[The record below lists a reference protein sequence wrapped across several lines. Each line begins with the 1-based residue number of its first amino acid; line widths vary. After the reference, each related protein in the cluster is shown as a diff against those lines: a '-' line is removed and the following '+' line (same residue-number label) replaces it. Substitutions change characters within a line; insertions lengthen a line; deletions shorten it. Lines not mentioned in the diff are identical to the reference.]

1 MRASD
6 GRAHRCLGVAYGVD
20 AQAEEARSC
29 QIKARHLGTPTA
41 EFDFDP
47 ATEKEADSQPL

>member
-1 MRASD
+1 MVEHIDA
-6 GRAHRCLGVAYGVD
+6 LGWAYGVD
-20 AQAEEARSC
+20 AQAEEAHSS
-29 QIKARHLGTPTA
+29 QIKARPLGTPTA